1 MAVTT
6 ASVPACDIDFFTPQ
20 SLQNPFPLYRQVR
33 DLGPVVRLREPDV
46 FALSRFKD
54 VQAALRS
61 PVELI
66 SGEGVGFNPVSNEQ
80 HAEPSTIT
88 SDGERHRRLRRQV
101 SRPLM
106 PAALKERRD
115 DLKAIISDQVKAVKG
130 RGWID
135 GVQMLAQHLP
145 VSAISFLVGLPES
158 GRANMLRWA
167 SAGFNFLGP
176 HVEHL
181 DEDLAAI
188 REARQYLLHV
198 NPDDLLPGSWSRSLF
213 DSVEQGTLTIGEAR
227 AGLSGL
233 VLPSLDT
240 TIYASGNLLYNLGA
254 HPEQW
259 ALLKERRELIPSA
272 VVESVRHSAIVRWFS
287 RVAASDYQVEDVT
300 IPAGSR
306 VMIMYGSTNRDERRY
321 ENPDQF
327 DVTRNPQDQLGWGT
341 GPHMCAGMH
350 LAKLEMEVL
359 LEALLDNVDTVEVSE
374 PVIGCSQG
382 LYGFDRLP
390 LRVH

>member
-1 MAVTT
+1 MH
-6 ASVPACDIDFFTPQ
+6 
-20 SLQNPFPLYRQVR
+20 
-33 DLGPVVRLREPDV
+33 EPDV

-54 VQAALRS
+54 VQLALRS
-61 PVELI
+61 PAELI
-66 SGEGVGFNPVSNEQ
+66 SGDGVGFNPVSNERR
-80 HAEPSTIT
+80 AEPSTIT
-88 SDGERHRRLRRQV
+88 SDGERHRRLRGQV

-106 PAALKERRD
+106 PAALKERRA
-115 DLKAIISDQVKAVKG
+115 DLKAIIAEQVQAVKG
-130 RGWID
+130 QGWID

-145 VSAISFLVGLPES
+145 VSAISFLVGLPDS

-181 DEDLAAI
+181 EEDLAAI
-188 REARQYLLHV
+188 REARQYLLDV

-213 DSVEQGTLTIGEAR
+213 DSVEQGKLTIGEAR

-240 TIYASGNLLYNLGA
+240 TIYASGNLLHNLGA
-254 HPEQW
+254 HPDQW

-272 VVESVRHSAIVRWFS
+272 VVESVRHSAVVRWFS
-287 RVAASDYQVEDVT
+287 RVAVTDYQVEDIT

-306 VMIMYGSTNRDERRY
+306 VMLMYGSANRDERRY

-359 LEALLDNVDTVEVSE
+359 LEALLDNVDSVEVGE
-374 PVIGCSQG
+374 PVVGHSQG

-390 LRVH
+390 MRIH